1 MTNITQFKT
10 SQDKLIL
17 AHLRKT
23 SGITVREA
31 MVEYSVNS
39 LTKQISGGYDQRCL
53 EVIWDALHE
62 WQDIHE
68 GRNPVGKETYEE
80 RWDNICTAMAWIKED
95 LEDIHYV
102 GTYVS
107 TTTEKET
114 V

>member
-1 MTNITQFKT
+1 M
-10 SQDKLIL
+10 
-17 AHLRKT
+17 
-23 SGITVREA
+23 GG
-31 MVEYSVNS
+31 SVMANKRS
-39 LTKQISGGYDQRCL
+39 L
-53 EVIWDALHE
+53 EVIWDVLHE
-62 WQDIHE
+62 WQDYQEHVL
-68 GRNPVGKETYEE
+68 NQVDKEAYEE

>member
-1 MTNITQFKT
+1 MTKEI
-10 SQDKLIL
+10 
-17 AHLRKT
+17 
-23 SGITVREA
+23 
-31 MVEYSVNS
+31 
-39 LTKQISGGYDQRCL
+39 KQISGGYDQRCL

-95 LEDIHYV
+95 LEDLQYANKTSDSLLNLV
-102 GTYVS
+102 EGLDKELNN
-107 TTTEKET
+107 EKET

>member
-1 MTNITQFKT
+1 MTK
-10 SQDKLIL
+10 
-17 AHLRKT
+17 
-23 SGITVREA
+23 E
-31 MVEYSVNS
+31 
-39 LTKQISGGYDQRCL
+39 TKQISGGYDQRCL

-62 WQDIHE
+62 WQDLMDKHDLKDI
-68 GRNPVGKETYEE
+68 EE

>member
-1 MTNITQFKT
+1 MTK
-10 SQDKLIL
+10 
-17 AHLRKT
+17 
-23 SGITVREA
+23 E
-31 MVEYSVNS
+31 
-39 LTKQISGGYDQRCL
+39 TKQISGGYDQRCL

-95 LEDIHYV
+95 LEDLQYANKTSDSLLNLV
-102 GTYVS
+102 EGLDKELNN
-107 TTTEKET
+107 EKET

>member
-1 MTNITQFKT
+1 MANKR
-10 SQDKLIL
+10 S
-17 AHLRKT
+17 
-23 SGITVREA
+23 
-31 MVEYSVNS
+31 
-39 LTKQISGGYDQRCL
+39 L

-62 WQDIHE
+62 WQDLMDKHDLKDI
-68 GRNPVGKETYEE
+68 EE